1 MKIVLLCL
9 VWVHAFALSVE
20 NQVQIDGMTYTI
32 VHESYNEYGD
42 KGIEMKLY
50 PKEVNSEALPLFSF
64 TLENQS
70 GSCGA
75 KSTQNGVYEIN
86 GTTLTLYTHWD
97 RSGREYDAPRGD
109 RIQYYILDKNGTV
122 TFQDGV
128 LYIERQAKSY
138 DKESGMQFLFK
149 EAVTPAQKESLKR
162 YVQKVEA
169 IFGGKFVFGKKAKQ
183 LHEKVDKA
191 LTQKKQTRWK

>member
-1 MKIVLLCL
+1 LI
-9 VWVHAFALSVE
+9 WINAFAIDAQK
-20 NQVQIDGMTYTI
+20 QVHIGESTYTI
-32 VHESYNEYGD
+32 VYESYSEYGD

-50 PKEVNSEALPLFSF
+50 PKEVKLDDLPLFSF

-75 KSTQNGVYEIN
+75 KSTQDGTYEIN

-97 RSGREYDAPRGD
+97 RRGRIYDTPRGD
-109 RIQYYILDKNGTV
+109 RIQHYIIEKNGTV
-122 TFQDGV
+122 TFKNGL

-149 EAVTPAQKESLKR
+149 EASTPAEKESLER
-162 YVQKVEA
+162 YIQKVEE
-169 IFGGKFVFGKKAKQ
+169 IFKGEFVFGKKAKE
-183 LHEKVDKA
+183 LHENVDKA
-191 LTQKKQTRWK
+191 LTRKNKTRWK

>member
-1 MKIVLLCL
+1 MKIILFCL
-9 VWVHAFALSVE
+9 VWVQTFALIIE
-20 NQVQIDGMTYTI
+20 KPVQIDGKTYI
-32 VHESYNEYGD
+32 LVHESYSEYGD

-50 PKEVNSEALPLFSF
+50 TKKANKDALPLFSF

-75 KSTQNGVYEIN
+75 KSTQNGTYEIN
-86 GTTLTLYTHWD
+86 GSILTLYTHWD

-109 RIQYYILDKNGTV
+109 RIQHYVFDKNGTV
-122 TFQDGV
+122 TFKDGK

-138 DKESGMQFLFK
+138 DKESGMQYLFNAPVSK
-149 EAVTPAQKESLKR
+149 AQKESLQQ
-162 YVQKVEA
+162 YIQTVEE
-169 IFGGKFVFGKKAKQ
+169 IFEGKFVFGEEVKQ
-183 LHEKVDKA
+183 LHEKVDHA